1 MLVCVHTIP
10 VGIVRTRTISAQTI
24 GVDTI
29 CVETTSTHTIM
40 QKYLISNSWG
50 HRKIFPSFLKV
61 IINSLLSKAT
71 DTTSS
76 KYKHSLHKGSFLI
89 IKRSTPSRMVL
100 IIKPD
105 RCKQT
110 KIKKVLYNPF
120 IRV

>member
-1 MLVCVHTIP
+1 L
-10 VGIVRTRTISAQTI
+10 
-24 GVDTI
+24 
-29 CVETTSTHTIM
+29 
-40 QKYLISNSWG
+40 WG
-50 HRKIFPSFLKV
+50 HRKKRAPFFNL

-110 KIKKVLYNPF
+110 KIKKALYNPF
-120 IRV
+120 I